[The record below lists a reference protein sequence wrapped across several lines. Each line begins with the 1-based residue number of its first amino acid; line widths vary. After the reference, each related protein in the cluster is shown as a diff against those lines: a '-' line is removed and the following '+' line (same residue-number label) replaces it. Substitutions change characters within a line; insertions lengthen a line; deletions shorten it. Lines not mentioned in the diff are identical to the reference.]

1 MKKITRLYK
10 KITFNFKP
18 KIDVDKVYD
27 NFSSLDDIFNYFGT
41 DKGTN
46 VKNQYDKNSDLI
58 LGHGFAKFYE
68 KHLSS
73 YKNQKFDLLEI
84 GTWKGASSAAFTLY
98 FPNAY
103 VWGVDR
109 NFKFSYKSKRLKFI
123 NCDLTSENEFK
134 NLEKKIYNK
143 KFKIIIDDGSH
154 ILTHIIK
161 NLKFFF
167 KKVESNSYYIIE
179 DFKAPNDQKH
189 LDDSN
194 GKEIFIEE
202 LLTNIKNK
210 SYFESQILNK
220 EDQDYLFK
228 NIEEIFTYEG
238 NQKSPLSSNIAFL
251 KKK

>member
-10 KITFNFKP
+10 KITFNLKP
-18 KIDVDKVYD
+18 KIDVDKIFN

-84 GTWKGASSAAFTLY
+84 GTWKGASSAAFALY

-109 NFKFSYKSKRLKFI
+109 NFKFSYKSKRINFI
-123 NCDLTSENEFK
+123 HCDLTVEKEFQ
-134 NLEKKIYNK
+134 NL
-143 KFKIIIDDGSH
+143 
-154 ILTHIIK
+154 
-161 NLKFFF
+161 
-167 KKVESNSYYIIE
+167 
-179 DFKAPNDQKH
+179 
-189 LDDSN
+189 
-194 GKEIFIEE
+194 
-202 LLTNIKNK
+202 
-210 SYFESQILNK
+210 
-220 EDQDYLFK
+220 
-228 NIEEIFTYEG
+228 
-238 NQKSPLSSNIAFL
+238 QKSFIQY
-251 KKK
+251 